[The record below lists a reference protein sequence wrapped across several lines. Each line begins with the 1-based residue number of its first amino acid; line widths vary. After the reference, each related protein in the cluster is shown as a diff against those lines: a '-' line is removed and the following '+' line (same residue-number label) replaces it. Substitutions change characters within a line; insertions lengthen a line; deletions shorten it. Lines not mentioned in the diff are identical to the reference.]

1 MLFLHSQLQTK
12 LQIKLQITMKKMT
25 LREFWQESGSG
36 VKKNTLASV
45 ATKCQVSIDT
55 VKAWMLGYRSPK
67 GLNRDA
73 LLNFIKDNFNVE
85 IIEKGGVR

>member
-1 MLFLHSQLQTK
+1 ME
-12 LQIKLQITMKKMT
+12 KMN
-25 LREFWQESGSG
+25 LREFWGKLNARVRSKFLSEVS
-36 VKKNTLASV
+36 A
-45 ATKCQVSIDT
+45 KCQVSIDT

-85 IIEKGGVR
+85 IIEEGGAR